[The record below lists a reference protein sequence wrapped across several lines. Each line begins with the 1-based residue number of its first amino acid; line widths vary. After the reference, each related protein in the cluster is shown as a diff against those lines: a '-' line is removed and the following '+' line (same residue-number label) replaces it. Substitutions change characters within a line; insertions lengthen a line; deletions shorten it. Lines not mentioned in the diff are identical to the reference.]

1 MAFDLKI
8 KKVVKFKDIKEIS
21 DALDIRKKVF
31 CDEQKVTKDN
41 EFDGLDNICT
51 HFIAYKNK
59 VAIGTARLR
68 EKSKGIYKI
77 ERVAVLKNY
86 RYNGIGRFI
95 TLEVIKESKK
105 IPNLL
110 ELILHSQIQVN
121 AFYTKLGFFKIGK
134 IFFEENIPHIKM
146 IYKFNDRY

>member
-8 KKVVKFKDIKEIS
+8 KKVFRFKDIKEIS
-21 DALDIRKKVF
+21 DALNIRKKVF
-31 CDEQKVTKDN
+31 CDEQKVPKDN

-59 VAIGTARLR
+59 AALGTARLR

-77 ERVAVLKNY
+77 ERVAVLRNY

-95 TLEVIKESKK
+95 TLEVIREAKK
-105 IPNLL
+105 ISNLS

-121 AFYTKLGFFKIGK
+121 DFYIKLGFFKIGK
-134 IFFEENIPHIKM
+134 IFFEENIAHIKM